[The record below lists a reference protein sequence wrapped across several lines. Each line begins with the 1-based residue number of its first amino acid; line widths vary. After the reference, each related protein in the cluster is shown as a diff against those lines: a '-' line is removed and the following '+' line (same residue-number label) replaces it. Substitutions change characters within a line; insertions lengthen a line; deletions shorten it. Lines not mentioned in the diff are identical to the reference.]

1 MNVNNDD
8 IRAFGSGPA
17 TAPAPTAPRRRA
29 RWPWVL
35 GAALLLLMVLLAVG
49 AVAAWAALSGVVHEG
64 VSIVVDGHRWDDL
77 LPEHAWAAV
86 VSLGLTGAL
95 LIGALLLCV
104 GLVVPLLLALVLLI
118 VGLVIAVALSA
129 VGVAL
134 GLALS
139 PLWLPLLLLWLLLRP
154 SRPALASSPA

>member
-8 IRAFGSGPA
+8 IRAFGAEPAA
-17 TAPAPTAPRRRA
+17 TAASTAPRRRA

-35 GAALLLLMVLLAVG
+35 GAALLLMVLLLAAG
-49 AVAAWAALSGVVHEG
+49 TVAAWAALTGVVNEG
-64 VSIVVDGHRWDDL
+64 ISIVVDGHRWDDL

-95 LIGALLLCV
+95 IVGALLMCV
-104 GLVVPLLLALVLLI
+104 GLLVPLVLSLVLLI
-118 VGLVIAVALSA
+118 VGLVVAVALAA

-134 GLALS
+134 AVAQIGRAHV
-139 PLWLPLLLLWLLLRP
+139 
-154 SRPALASSPA
+154 

>member
-1 MNVNNDD
+1 MPV
-8 IRAFGSGPA
+8 
-17 TAPAPTAPRRRA
+17 TAASPRRRA

-35 GAALLLLMVLLAVG
+35 AGALLLSMALLAVG
-49 AVAAWAALSGVVHEG
+49 AMAAWAAITGVASEG

-77 LPEHAWAAV
+77 LPEHAWAALL
-86 VSLGLTGAL
+86 SLGLTGAL
-95 LIGALLLCV
+95 LISAVLFVV
-104 GLVVPLLLALVLLI
+104 GLIVPLVLALVLMI
-118 VGLVIAVALSA
+118 VGLAIAVALAA

>member
-8 IRAFGSGPA
+8 IRAFGAEPAA
-17 TAPAPTAPRRRA
+17 TAASTAPRRRA

-35 GAALLLLMVLLAVG
+35 GAALLLMVLLLAAG
-49 AVAAWAALSGVVHEG
+49 TVAAWVVNEG
-64 VSIVVDGHRWDDL
+64 ISIVVDGHRWDDL

-95 LIGALLLCV
+95 IVGALLMCV
-104 GLVVPLLLALVLLI
+104 GLLLPLVLSLVFLI
-118 VGLVIAVALSA
+118 VGLVVAVAQAA

-134 GLALS
+134 AVALS

-154 SRPALASSPA
+154 SRPPLASSSA

>member
-1 MNVNNDD
+1 VNVNNDD
-8 IRAFGSGPA
+8 IRAFGAEPAA
-17 TAPAPTAPRRRA
+17 TAANTAPRRRA

-35 GAALLLLMVLLAVG
+35 GAALLLMVLLLAAG
-49 AVAAWAALSGVVHEG
+49 TVAAWAALTGVVNEG
-64 VSIVVDGHRWDDL
+64 ISIVVDGHRWDDL

-95 LIGALLLCV
+95 IVGALLMCV
-104 GLVVPLLLALVLLI
+104 GLLVPLVLSLALLI
-118 VGLVIAVALSA
+118 VGLVVAVALAA

-134 GLALS
+134 AVALS

-154 SRPALASSPA
+154 SRPPLASSSA